1 MKLDKIKF
9 AQLCMFIGR
18 QLDVAELTELD
29 HIVDINVEPVEVPG
43 KADPEL
49 VNDLLRQIASP
60 DGFIHAI
67 KAYRSLTGVG
77 LKEAK
82 DLVDGAPQ
90 TVKEGVKKEEAEEDG
105 EGWST
110 VSKAS
115 KGKVKA
121 VVVDAESKERADSAS
136 KASVI
141 WK

>member
-82 DLVDGAPQ
+82 DAIDRYRTIPNFP
-90 TVKEGVKKEEAEEDG
+90 KKDEPATLGDILKNATN
-105 EGWST
+105 S
-110 VSKAS
+110 
-115 KGKVKA
+115 
-121 VVVDAESKERADSAS
+121 
-136 KASVI
+136 
-141 WK
+141 